1 MRKAT
6 ISVWLIDR
14 YIVIFSALFAGGVT
28 MNLKQLRYF
37 CAIVDAGSSA
47 LAAEHL
53 FVASSAISMQLTL
66 LEDHVGGELFDRS
79 RRPMELTPLGKF
91 LYPRAKEML
100 SQMSRLDEDAR
111 GLAGGRRGWLGIGF
125 VRSTLF
131 SILPRTVQR
140 FRALYPEVQ
149 LDLVEM
155 LTEYQPAQLR
165 SGRIHIGLSRFAG
178 AFDRSAD
185 LTFTHVLD
193 DPLVVALPKDHPL
206 ARKNS
211 LSAQDLESQSMIF
224 YPKDSRGVFG
234 QQLKNLLAT
243 ANVRFTAAYE
253 AIEIHTALAL
263 VGAGMGLTLVARSAM
278 QNNRSDIVFRGVDD
292 LHQDTTLMAITRQG
306 EINSLA
312 DAFIDI
318 LLSEG
323 VELPGD
329 EAARPDVVA

>member
-1 MRKAT
+1 
-6 ISVWLIDR
+6 
-14 YIVIFSALFAGGVT
+14 

-53 FVASSAISMQLTL
+53 FVASSAISMQLTQ
-66 LEDHVGGELFDRS
+66 LEEHVGGELFDRS

-165 SGRIHIGLSRFAG
+165 AGRIHIGLSRFAG
-178 AFDRSAD
+178 AFDRATD

-263 VGAGMGLTLVARSAM
+263 VGAGMGLTLVGRSVT
-278 QNNRSDIVFRGVDD
+278 QNNRNDIVFRAIDD
-292 LHQDTTLMAITRQG
+292 LHQDTTLMAVTRQG

-312 DAFIDI
+312 EDFIDI

-323 VELPGD
+323 VKLPVDEFVRPEL
-329 EAARPDVVA
+329 AA